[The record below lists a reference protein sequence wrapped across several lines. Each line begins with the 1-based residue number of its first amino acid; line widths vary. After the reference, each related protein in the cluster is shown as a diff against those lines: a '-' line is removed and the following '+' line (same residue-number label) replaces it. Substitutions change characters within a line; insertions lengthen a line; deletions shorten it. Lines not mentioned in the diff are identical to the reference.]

1 MNAFHRGVRPSARAG
16 ALLRKLAE
24 MAVTLLLATLVLFV
38 LTHMAP
44 GDPVRLML
52 GEPEIGTANSEAYRL
67 RYAEMRRELRL
78 DDNLFLQY
86 GVWLGRLFR
95 FDLGHSIHTRRP
107 VRTELLERLPATLQL
122 ALPALSLQLVLG
134 TVLGV
139 ASAVNRGRMT
149 DHAIRVGCVVL
160 ASVPVFALGLALLYF
175 FGVRHALYT
184 IANEAGW
191 GRLWLPAT
199 TLGLIAAPPLAR
211 MIRTNLLQEFGRPY
225 ILAALSRGLRR
236 RQIVRGAFRNVLLP
250 VVTMTALSAASLVG
264 GAVVVESVFSWPG
277 IGKYALDSILLHD
290 HPVIQG
296 YGFVTIVMILLIN
309 LGVDIVYICLDPRL
323 RGRSG
328 YGNAEGEAHA

>member
-1 MNAFHRGVRPSARAG
+1 MRKTALSLPRLWFAGTLLLAALSVLAGGRPAEAGRGNDELVLLEAEGRSFPVTTWLGSNPRYRDSVGGIYDHYDPERAG
-16 ALLRKLAE
+16 ALLDEAGWKLE
-24 MAVTLLLATLVLFV
+24 KDGLRRRDGVVLS
-38 LTHMAP
+38 M
-44 GDPVRLML
+44 RLMTWGPGKAV
-52 GEPEIGTANSEAYRL
+52 GEAIQHQWTK
-67 RYAEMRRELRL
+67 
-78 DDNLFLQY
+78 
-86 GVWLGRLFR
+86 
-95 FDLGHSIHTRRP
+95 
-107 VRTELLERLPATLQL
+107 
-122 ALPALSLQLVLG
+122 
-134 TVLGV
+134 LGV

-149 DHAIRVGCVVL
+149 DHAVRVGCVVL

-250 VVTMTALSAASLVG
+250 VVTITALSAASLVG

-290 HPVIQG
+290 YPVIQG